1 MPLKI
6 SQRCK
11 VEQCNVQENKEIYNR
26 LKATLLAMK
35 AQKTVP
41 KGQRDGATKN
51 FQPERR
57 TLLVFDLTSRSICY
71 TIPIKRQKV
80 IGDRGDVQ

>member
-6 SQRCK
+6 SQQCK

-41 KGQRDGATKN
+41 KGQRDGATKS

-57 TLLVFDLTSRSICY
+57 TLWFSISQVDQSALPY
-71 TIPIKRQKV
+71 P
-80 IGDRGDVQ
+80 

>member
-35 AQKTVP
+35 AQKTVL
-41 KGQRDGATKN
+41 KRQRDGATKN

-57 TLLVFDLTSRSICY
+57 TLWFSISQVDQSALPY
-71 TIPIKRQKV
+71 P
-80 IGDRGDVQ
+80 